1 MNTPGGPIVLRWLT
15 IEEQKNM
22 NLSMKERKKERNKES
37 RKKERKKESRK
48 KERKK

>member
-1 MNTPGGPIVLRWLT
+1 MNTPGGPVVLRWLS

-37 RKKERKKESRK
+37 RKKERNKEIKK
-48 KERKK
+48 